1 MPLIELISLFI
12 SAILLAG
19 LYATMSY
26 GLGLIYGVMKIVN
39 VSHAGFMML
48 GAYAAY
54 IMIHPDYGI
63 RLNPFV
69 APFVVVPIF
78 FAAGMLLQR
87 YVVRH
92 VMNAPMITSLLLLF
106 GVWLIIQNIAYIVF
120 SGDTRTITTP
130 YTLQTIRF
138 GKELFGEDLRV
149 SVNRLL
155 VFGVGVVVLVGLQQF
170 MGRTFLGK
178 AIRATATD
186 ADAAALVGVNTQ
198 RVQMVAFG
206 IGIALAGLAGSLM
219 SLLLAFDPDF
229 GKSHQLKSFTIVV
242 LGGLGSFV
250 GVAVGSLALALIE
263 TFSIPAGVPPALQD
277 FVSFALLVIVLVIL
291 PGGLVSLFRRT

>member
-1 MPLIELISLFI
+1 MSPTDFLSLLI

-48 GAYAAY
+48 GAYGAF
-54 IMIHPDYGI
+54 ILITGLQI
-63 RLNPFV
+63 NPLV
-69 APFVVVPIF
+69 APFIVVPIF
-78 FAAGMLLQR
+78 FVIGMVLQR
-87 YVVRH
+87 YVVNR
-92 VMNAPMITSLLLLF
+92 VVNAPMITSLLLLF
-106 GVWLIIQNIAYIVF
+106 GVWLIIQNVAYIVF
-120 SGDTRTITTP
+120 TGDTRTITTP
-130 YTLQTIRF
+130 YTLQTIRL
-138 GKELFGEDLRV
+138 GDLRI

-155 VFGVGVVVLVGLQQF
+155 VFAVGVVVLVGLQQF
-170 MGRTFLGK
+170 MGRTFIGK

-198 RVQMVAFG
+198 RVRMIAFG
-206 IGIALAGLAGSLM
+206 MGIALAALAGALM

-242 LGGLGSFV
+242 LGGLESFL
-250 GVAVGSLALALIE
+250 GVALGSVVLALIE
-263 TFSIPAGVPPALQD
+263 SFSIPLGVPPAMQD
-277 FVSFALLVIVLVIL
+277 FVSFALLVLVLVVM
-291 PGGLVSLFRRT
+291 PGGLIGLLKRR

>member
-1 MPLIELISLFI
+1 MSPTDFLSLLI

-54 IMIHPDYGI
+54 LLIHPDYGI
-63 RLNPFV
+63 KLNPFI
-69 APFVVVPIF
+69 APFIVVPVF
-78 FAAGMLLQR
+78 FALGMALQR

-106 GVWLIIQNIAYIVF
+106 GVWLIIQNLAYLVF
-120 SGDTRTITTP
+120 TGDTRTITTP
-130 YTLQTIRF
+130 YTLQTIRL
-138 GKELFGEDLRV
+138 GDLRI

-155 VFGVGVVVLVGLQQF
+155 VFAVGVVTLVGLQQF
-170 MGRTFLGK
+170 MSRTFTGK

-198 RVQMVAFG
+198 RVRMIAFG
-206 IGIALAGLAGSLM
+206 MGIALAALAGALM

-242 LGGLGSFV
+242 LGGLESFV
-250 GVAVGSLALALIE
+250 GVALGSVVLALIE
-263 TFSIPAGVPPALQD
+263 TFSIPIGVPPALQD
-277 FVSFALLVIVLVIL
+277 FVSFALLVVVLVVM
-291 PGGLVSLFRRT
+291 PGGLVSLLKRR

>member
-229 GKSHQLKSFTIVV
+229 GRSHQLKSFTIVV
-242 LGGLGSFV
+242 LGGLGSIV
-250 GVAVGSLALALIE
+250 GVAIGSLALAFIE

-291 PGGLVSLFRRT
+291 PGGLVSLVKRS

>member
-1 MPLIELISLFI
+1 MSLLELLSLLIA
-12 SAILLAG
+12 AILLAG

-63 RLNPFV
+63 GLNPFI
-69 APFVVVPIF
+69 APFVVVPVF

-120 SGDTRTITTP
+120 TGDTRTITTP

-138 GKELFGEDLRV
+138 GKELFGEDLRI

-155 VFGVGVVVLVGLQQF
+155 VFAVGVVVLVGLQQF

-186 ADAAALVGVNTQ
+186 ADAASLVGVNTQ
-198 RVQMVAFG
+198 RVRMIAFG

-229 GKSHQLKSFTIVV
+229 GRSHQLKSFTIVV

-263 TFSIPAGVPPALQD
+263 TFSIPAGVPPALQG

-291 PGGLVSLFRRT
+291 PGGLVSLVRRS

>member
-1 MPLIELISLFI
+1 
-12 SAILLAG
+12 
-19 LYATMSY
+19 MSY

-87 YVVRH
+87 YVVSR

-138 GKELFGEDLRV
+138 GKELFGEDLRI

-155 VFGVGVVVLVGLQQF
+155 VFAVGVVVLVGLQQF
-170 MGRTFLGK
+170 MGRTFQGK

-186 ADAAALVGVNTQ
+186 ADAAALVGVDTQ

>member
-1 MPLIELISLFI
+1 MPPIELLSLFI

-92 VMNAPMITSLLLLF
+92 VMDAPMITSLLLLF
-106 GVWLIIQNIAYIVF
+106 GVWLIIQNIAYIMF

-198 RVQMVAFG
+198 RVLMVAFG

-250 GVAVGSLALALIE
+250 GVAIGSLALALIE

-291 PGGLVSLFRRT
+291 PGGLVSLLKRS

>member
-1 MPLIELISLFI
+1 MPPVELLSLFI

-48 GAYAAY
+48 GAYTAY
-54 IMIHPDYGI
+54 ILIHPDYGI
-63 RLNPFV
+63 RLNPFI

-78 FAAGMLLQR
+78 FVAGMLLQR
-87 YVVRH
+87 YVVQH

-120 SGDTRTITTP
+120 SGDTRTITTA

-138 GKELFGEDLRV
+138 GKDLFGEDLRI

-155 VFGVGVVVLVGLQQF
+155 VFAVGVVVLVGMQQF

-186 ADAAALVGVNTQ
+186 ADAAALVGVDIQ
-198 RVQMVAFG
+198 RVRMVAFG
-206 IGIALAGLAGSLM
+206 MGIALAALAGALM

-250 GVAVGSLALALIE
+250 GVAIGSLALALIE

-277 FVSFALLVIVLVIL
+277 FVSFALLVIALVVL
-291 PGGLVSLFRRT
+291 PGGLVSLLKRR